1 MKLSQIGELSLL
13 EQIRRSFCKKSKN
26 VVVGIGDDAA
36 VVKPLGKNLL
46 VTTDMMVEGVHF
58 DLSFTTPYQLGFKLI
73 SVNVSDIYAMG
84 GKPFYL
90 LLNIA
95 VNKNTNKKFMDR
107 LFDGV
112 KDALT
117 LYDTILIGGD
127 LSATNAGTALSATV
141 IGYVKKHIP
150 RSGANI
156 GDKIYVTG
164 YLGNSACGLKLL
176 KKIKRPV
183 PFENKGQRKQNTPS
197 LTLPPRWGGK
207 GWGGEFKLRTL
218 CSELLKGLSRKVVEP
233 LLRRHLMP
241 EARDSKKFVKDA
253 TSMIDVSDGLLID
266 LWRLC
271 NESRVGARI
280 YIENI
285 PVSPELK
292 KAASH
297 LGISPIKL
305 ALSGG
310 EDYELLFTV
319 PSGKKVKAIY
329 IGDITKSERV
339 IVDNSG
345 REQPFAPEGYQH
357 FGCRSPLLRG
367 VKGGVFGSK

>member
-13 EQIRRSFCKKSKN
+13 EQIRRSFYKKSKN

-58 DLSFTTPYQLGFKLI
+58 NLHFTTPYQLGFKLI

-95 VNKNTNKKFMDR
+95 VNKNTNTKFINR
-107 LFDGV
+107 FFDGV

-127 LSATNAGTALSATV
+127 LSATNIGISLSATL
-141 IGYVKKHIP
+141 IGYVKKHIK

-164 YLGNSACGLKLL
+164 YLGDSACGLELL
-176 KKIKRPV
+176 KKIKRHV
-183 PFENKGQRKQNTPS
+183 PLLSAKGKELRAKSKDPMLYAQCSK
-197 LTLPPRWGGK
+197 LF
-207 GWGGEFKLRTL
+207 GEKL
-218 CSELLKGLSRKVVEP
+218 SWKVVEP

-241 EARDSKKFVKDA
+241 EARDPKRFLKDA
-253 TSMIDVSDGLLID
+253 TSMIDISDGLLID
-266 LWRLC
+266 LTRLC
-271 NESRVGARI
+271 NESKVGARI

-292 KAASH
+292 QAASH
-297 LGISPIKL
+297 LGISPVKL

-310 EDYELLFTV
+310 EDYELLFTAL
-319 PSGKKVKAIY
+319 PNKKTKAFC
-329 IGDITKSERV
+329 IGEITKSERV
-339 IVDNSG
+339 IIDNSG
-345 REQPFAPEGYQH
+345 RERPLVPEGYQH
-357 FGCRSPLLRG
+357 FA
-367 VKGGVFGSK
+367 F

>member
-26 VVVGIGDDAA
+26 IIVGIGDDAA

-112 KDALT
+112 KNALS
-117 LYDTILIGGD
+117 LYDASLIGGD
-127 LSATNAGTALSATV
+127 LSATNAGTVLSATV

-164 YLGNSACGLKLL
+164 YLGNSACGLELL

-183 PFENKGQRKQNTPS
+183 PLENKGHRKQNTSS
-197 LTLPPRWGGK
+197 LT
-207 GWGGEFKLRTL
+207 TL
-218 CSELLKGLSRKVVEP
+218 YSGLLKGLSWKVVEP

-241 EARDSKKFVKDA
+241 EAR
-253 TSMIDVSDGLLID
+253 
-266 LWRLC
+266 
-271 NESRVGARI
+271 
-280 YIENI
+280 
-285 PVSPELK
+285 
-292 KAASH
+292 
-297 LGISPIKL
+297 
-305 ALSGG
+305 
-310 EDYELLFTV
+310 
-319 PSGKKVKAIY
+319 
-329 IGDITKSERV
+329 
-339 IVDNSG
+339 
-345 REQPFAPEGYQH
+345 
-357 FGCRSPLLRG
+357 
-367 VKGGVFGSK
+367 

>member
-26 VVVGIGDDAA
+26 IIVGIGDDAA

-58 DLSFTTPYQLGFKLI
+58 ELSFTTPYQLGFKLI
-73 SVNVSDIYAMG
+73 SVNVSDVYAMG

-117 LYDTILIGGD
+117 LYNAILIGGD

-164 YLGNSACGLKLL
+164 YLGNSACGLELL
-176 KKIKRPV
+176 KKIKKPV
-183 PFENKGQRKQNTPS
+183 PLQSSKLKEQGAKRKELKAKSKDTMPYA
-197 LTLPPRWGGK
+197 PRPMP
-207 GWGGEFKLRTL
+207 
-218 CSELLKGLSRKVVEP
+218 LKGFPWRVFEP

-241 EARDSKKFVKDA
+241 EARDSKKFITVA

-271 NESRVGARI
+271 SESKVGARI

-285 PVSPELK
+285 PLSPELK
-292 KAASH
+292 QAASH

-310 EDYELLFTV
+310 EDYELLFTA
-319 PSGKKVKAIY
+319 PATKKVKAIY
-329 IGDITKSERV
+329 IGEITESERV
-339 IVDNSG
+339 IVDSSG
-345 REQPFAPEGYQH
+345 REIPLVPEGYQH
-357 FGCRSPLLRG
+357 FA
-367 VKGGVFGSK
+367 

>member
-26 VVVGIGDDAA
+26 IIVGIGDDAA

-127 LSATNAGTALSATV
+127 LSAANAGTALSATV

-164 YLGNSACGLKLL
+164 YLGNSACGLELL

-183 PFENKGQRKQNTPS
+183 PLQKNSSTFNVQRSAKN
-197 LTLPPRWGGK
+197 L
-207 GWGGEFKLRTL
+207 KL
-218 CSELLKGLSRKVVEP
+218 GLSWKVVEP

-310 EDYELLFTV
+310 EDYELLFTAL
-319 PSGKKVKAIY
+319 PNKKTKAFC
-329 IGDITKSERV
+329 IGEITKSERV

-357 FGCRSPLLRG
+357 FGGKR
-367 VKGGVFGSK
+367 

>member
-26 VVVGIGDDAA
+26 IIVGIGDDAA

-73 SVNVSDIYAMG
+73 SVNVSDVYAMG

-117 LYDTILIGGD
+117 LYDAILIGGD

-164 YLGNSACGLKLL
+164 YLGNSACGLELL

-183 PFENKGQRKQNTPS
+183 PLENKGQRKQNTPS
-197 LTLPPRWGGK
+197 LT
-207 GWGGEFKLRTL
+207 TL
-218 CSELLKGLSRKVVEP
+218 YSGLLKGLSWKVVEP

-271 NESRVGARI
+271 NESKVGARI

-285 PVSPELK
+285 PVSPELR
-292 KAASH
+292 KAASY

-310 EDYELLFTV
+310 EDYELLFTA
-319 PSGKKVKAIY
+319 PAEKKVKAIH
-329 IGDITKSERV
+329 IGDITESEKV
-339 IVDNSG
+339 IFDSSG
-345 REQPFAPEGYQH
+345 RKKPFSAKGYDH
-357 FGCRSPLLRG
+357 FAQ
-367 VKGGVFGSK
+367 